1 MKLMKNL
8 YNKIYN
14 SIYARY
20 LVLFILLLMAI
31 VSLSLKIIMVVES
44 NPFFYT
50 KF

>member
-1 MKLMKNL
+1 MKLMKNM
-8 YNKIYN
+8 YNKIKN
-14 SIYARY
+14 STYAKY
-20 LVLFILLLMAI
+20 FVLFLILLCAI

>member
-1 MKLMKNL
+1 MKLMKNM

-14 SIYARY
+14 STYGKY
-20 LVLFILLLMAI
+20 VFLFLLLLMAI